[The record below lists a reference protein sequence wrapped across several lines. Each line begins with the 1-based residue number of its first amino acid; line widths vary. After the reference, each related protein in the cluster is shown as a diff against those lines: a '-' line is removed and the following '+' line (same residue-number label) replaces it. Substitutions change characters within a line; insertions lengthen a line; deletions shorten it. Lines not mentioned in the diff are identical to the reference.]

1 MGEVGDILVFAQ
13 AAEEESGGSFLVSP
27 NVGLMIWTLL
37 AFGITLYLLNKL
49 AFPRIA
55 EALDRRR
62 QAIEDSI
69 ESAARS
75 KREADEL
82 LEEYRARLREA
93 REQAEDITSRARK
106 AADSLAD
113 DTKADAV
120 RQREELMAATRRDI
134 EAETRRALDADRN
147 LQVFLFSPYFSSAE
161 KRDGIRKIV
170 SDADERVVNFLELLA
185 ERHRMPA
192 LFRIRRSFDSMWAE
206 ENKLL
211 PVTVTSAVELDEG
224 LVKDIGKRIEE
235 QTGRQV
241 ELSSS
246 VDPDVLGGLRLQVG
260 NMVLDATVRNRLEQ
274 LRKQVAKAA

>member
-1 MGEVGDILVFAQ
+1 V
-13 AAEEESGGSFLVSP
+13 EE
-27 NVGLMIWTLL
+27 
-37 AFGITLYLLNKL
+37 
-49 AFPRIA
+49 IA
-55 EALDRRR
+55 EVYSRALFEAAQDSDALDRVH
-62 QAIEDSI
+62 
-69 ESAARS
+69 
-75 KREADEL
+75 DEL
-82 LEEYRARLREA
+82 GEF
-93 REQAEDITSRARK
+93 
-106 AADSLAD
+106 AD
-113 DTKADAV
+113 
-120 RQREELMAATRRDI
+120 
-134 EAETRRALDADRN
+134 ALDADRN